1 MPLKKHTNLRT
12 EQLKTHVLK
21 TPYHSKNTRTYEL
34 DNSKPHALK
43 NSRHSKKAR
52 TYKLNNSKTHAL
64 KILKFYNLFYKT
76 LPASQPLLAKIWVVM
91 QVNSH
96 NF

>member
-34 DNSKPHALK
+34 DNSKTHELK
-43 NSRHSKKAR
+43 NSCHFKNAR
-52 TYKLNNSKTHAL
+52 TYNQNNLKTHIL
-64 KILKFYNLFYKT
+64 KILKSYTLFYKT
-76 LPASQPLLAKIWVVM
+76 PPARQPLLAKI
-91 QVNSH
+91 
-96 NF
+96 